1 MSTQDNSTIDADL
14 VRRITSGDAEVFGEL
29 MARYEKKLI
38 RYVIYLIHDEALA
51 RDVVQDTF
59 IKTYKNLRGYNPKYK
74 FSSWIYR
81 ISHNEAMNAIK
92 RHGREVGLD
101 YVNELSHES
110 SVVQDID
117 QEILND
123 DVSACM
129 NELDDR
135 GREVLML
142 HYYER
147 MKYDDV
153 ADVLHVPTSTVGVW
167 ISRAKKRLKEIC
179 KQKGV
184 RR

>member
-1 MSTQDNSTIDADL
+1 MTNSDDIAIDVDL
-14 VRRITSGDAEVFGEL
+14 VRRTTSGEVEVFGEL
-29 MARYEKKLI
+29 MARYEKKLL

-59 IKTYKNLRGYNPKYK
+59 IKTYQNLRGYNPKYK

-92 RHGREVGLD
+92 RHSREVGLD
-101 YVNELSHES
+101 DINEPSHDS

-117 QEILND
+117 REILND
-123 DVSACM
+123 DVNACLD
-129 NELDDR
+129 ELDER

-142 HYYER
+142 HYYEH
-147 MKYDDV
+147 MKYEEV

-179 KQKGV
+179 KRKGV
-184 RR
+184 KQ